1 MHDRSLDLRWRNL
14 RDGGEDCIM
23 TRWAAN
29 VTRIEEMRDSYN
41 ILVGKPEEK
50 GTFGRIRRR

>member
-1 MHDRSLDLRWRNL
+1 MHKRSLDLRRRKL
-14 RDGGEDCIM
+14 RYGGEDCIM

-29 VTRIEEMRDSYN
+29 VARIEEMRESYN
-41 ILVGKPEEK
+41 ILVGKPEEM